1 MNTGASNRPIY
12 DTCAYQKRLYESTS
26 PLAYHL
32 YHGKYEH
39 CNKCRQDKF
48 WTPMALVEVESEL
61 RNQTRPLSECDQ
73 FKYSPDC
80 KRSGICWSTFD
91 KDVPVI
97 LAPEICPI
105 IHNNIPKRT
114 DNGLPNMNDSDIS
127 GNFCVRK

>member
-1 MNTGASNRPIY
+1 
-12 DTCAYQKRLYESTS
+12 
-26 PLAYHL
+26 
-32 YHGKYEH
+32 
-39 CNKCRQDKF
+39 
-48 WTPMALVEVESEL
+48 MALVEVESEL